1 MIILLVLL
9 CALLIYEHFFPLDRA
24 PVVIWTYD
32 HDISSDAFPIINDWI
47 REGLAPD
54 ETMPDI
60 DMEPLYV
67 KVTLKIADDGSY
79 EQSVDKAPY
88 DETRAA
94 LYERFGA
101 ALTEMIREHLYRLGM
116 ADRDDLGDDVISKLI
131 NDAVLMTGTEYLM
144 KAVPDLVP
152 PYEELVAI
160 YGNRGSY
167 SVADGFLI
175 FDGTD
180 SRRLL
185 FNKETM
191 LLDEKIFVRSAE

>member
-24 PVVIWTYD
+24 PVGIWTYD

-79 EQSVDKAPY
+79 EQSVDKASY

-116 ADRDDLGDDVISKLI
+116 ADRDDLSDDVISKLI

>member
-24 PVVIWTYD
+24 PVGIWTYD

-79 EQSVDKAPY
+79 EQSVDKASY

-180 SRRLL
+180 LRRLL

>member
-79 EQSVDKAPY
+79 EQSVDKASY

>member
-24 PVVIWTYD
+24 PVGIWTYD

-79 EQSVDKAPY
+79 EQSVDKASY

-167 SVADGFLI
+167 SMADGFLI

>member
-24 PVVIWTYD
+24 PVGIWTYD

-79 EQSVDKAPY
+79 EQSVDKASY

-94 LYERFGA
+94 LYERFGT